1 MSEQPPAAP
10 DGPTVDH
17 VLVEVTVPAPANV
30 VWAALRDPQKI
41 KQWFGW
47 DADSLKDEI
56 DFIFVTHANADDAR
70 MVVDFVGVPDR
81 YEVEARGEWSIVRV
95 VRSAPAGENWSDVF
109 DGMIEGWI
117 SFTWQLAFALTRH
130 PGQTRRTLFLSGP
143 PREDRLAR
151 SLLGLDAAP
160 APGEPWSMPLGPEAE
175 AAGQVWFLAR
185 HQTGV
190 TVDAW
195 GDGLLVVVDQPPA
208 EKHPRGVTMLTLTTY
223 GLSDA
228 AFAGLETRWKRW
240 WDQRFETVA
249 PGCG

>member
-10 DGPTVDH
+10 DGPTVDR
-17 VLVEVTVPAPANV
+17 VLVEVTVPAPAEE
-30 VWAALRDPQKI
+30 VWAALRDPRKI

-81 YEVEARGEWSIVRV
+81 YEVEARGESSIVRV
-95 VRSAPAGENWSDVF
+95 VRSAPAGEDWSDVF

-117 SFTWQLAFALTRH
+117 SFTWQLAFALARH
-130 PGQTRRTLFLSGP
+130 PGQARRTIFLSGP

-160 APGEPWSMPLGPEAE
+160 APGEPWSMPLGPEAV
-175 AAGQVWFLAR
+175 AAGEVWFLAR

-195 GDGLLVVVDQPPA
+195 GDGLLVVLDQPPS
-208 EKHPRGVTMLTLTTY
+208 EKRARGTTMLTLTTY
-223 GLSDA
+223 GLGDP
-228 AFAGLETRWKRW
+228 AFEDLETRWKDW
-240 WDQRFETVA
+240 WDERFETVA
-249 PGCG
+249 PGCD

>member
-1 MSEQPPAAP
+1 MTEALKPME
-10 DGPTVDH
+10 DH
-17 VLVEVTVPAPANV
+17 LLVEVTVPAPADV

-56 DFIFVTHANADDAR
+56 DFIFVTHAEADEAR
-70 MVVDFVGVPDR
+70 RVVTFVGVNDR
-81 YEVEARGEWSIVRV
+81 YEVEARGEASVVRV
-95 VRSAPAGENWSDVF
+95 VRSAPAGDWSDVF

-117 SFTWQLAFALTRH
+117 SFTWQLAFALARQ
-130 PGQTRRTLFLSGP
+130 PGRPRRTLFFSGP
-143 PREDRLAR
+143 PREAPLAR

-160 APGEPWSMPLGPEAE
+160 APGEKWSMPLGPDTQGSGE
-175 AAGQVWFLAR
+175 VWFLAR
-185 HQTGV
+185 HQTGL

-195 GDGLLVVVDQPPA
+195 GDGLLVVLDQPPN
-208 EKHPRGVTMLTLTTY
+208 EKRPRGTTMLTLTTY

-228 AFAGLETRWKRW
+228 AFADLETRWKGW

-249 PGCG
+249 PGCD

>member
-1 MSEQPPAAP
+1 MSEQPPAA
-10 DGPTVDH
+10 DGPTVEH
-17 VLVEVTVPAPANV
+17 VLVEVTVPAPADV

-56 DFIFVTHANADDAR
+56 DFIFVTHAAADDAR

-81 YEVEARGEWSIVRV
+81 YEVEARGESSLVRV
-95 VRSAPAGENWSDVF
+95 VRSAPAGADWSDVF

-117 SFTWQLAFALTRH
+117 SFTWQLAFALARH
-130 PGQTRRTLFLSGP
+130 SGQPRRTIFFSGP

-160 APGEPWSMPLGPEAE
+160 APGEKWSMPLGPDADASGE
-175 AAGQVWFLAR
+175 VWLLAR

-195 GDGLLVVVDQPPA
+195 GDGLLVVLDQPPTGNR
-208 EKHPRGVTMLTLTTY
+208 PRGTTMLTLTTY

-228 AFAGLETRWKRW
+228 AFTDLETRWRAW

-249 PGCG
+249 PGCD

>member
-1 MSEQPPAAP
+1 MTEAADQPRE
-10 DGPTVDH
+10 DH
-17 VLVEVTVPAPANV
+17 VLVEVTVPAPADA

-41 KQWFGW
+41 KNWFGW

-56 DFIFVTHANADDAR
+56 DFIFITHAEADDER
-70 MVVDFVGVPDR
+70 RVVSFVGVNDR
-81 YEVEARGEWSIVRV
+81 YEVEARGDASVVRV
-95 VRSAPAGENWSDVF
+95 VRSAPAGDWSDVF

-117 SFTWQLAFALTRH
+117 SFTWQLAFAFARH
-130 PGQTRRTLFLSGP
+130 ADQPRRTIFLSGP

-160 APGEPWSMPLGPEAE
+160 APGEPWSMPLGPD
-175 AAGQVWFLAR
+175 AGASGEVWFLAR

-195 GDGLLVVVDQPPA
+195 GDGLLVVVDQPPT
-208 EKHPRGVTMLTLTTY
+208 EKNPRGTTMLTLTTY

-228 AFAGLETRWKRW
+228 AFADLETRWKGW
-240 WDQRFETVA
+240 WDERFETVA
-249 PGCG
+249 PGCD

>member
-1 MSEQPPAAP
+1 MTEAA
-10 DGPTVDH
+10 DQLREDH
-17 VLVEVTVPAPANV
+17 VLVEVTVPAPADA

-41 KQWFGW
+41 KNWFGW

-56 DFIFVTHANADDAR
+56 DFIFITHAEADDEKR
-70 MVVDFVGVPDR
+70 VVSFVGVNDR
-81 YEVEARGEWSIVRV
+81 YEVEARGDASVVRV
-95 VRSAPAGENWSDVF
+95 VRSAPAGDWSDVF

-117 SFTWQLAFALTRH
+117 SFTWQLAFAFARH
-130 PGQTRRTLFLSGP
+130 PGQPRRTIFLSGP

-160 APGEPWSMPLGPEAE
+160 VLGEPWSMPLGPDAE
-175 AAGQVWFLAR
+175 ASGQVWFTAR
-185 HQTGV
+185 HQIGV

-195 GDGLLVVVDQPPA
+195 GDGLLVVLDQPPGG
-208 EKHPRGVTMLTLTTY
+208 KNPRGTTMLTLTTY

-228 AFAGLETRWKRW
+228 AFAELESRWKGW

-249 PGCG
+249 PGCD